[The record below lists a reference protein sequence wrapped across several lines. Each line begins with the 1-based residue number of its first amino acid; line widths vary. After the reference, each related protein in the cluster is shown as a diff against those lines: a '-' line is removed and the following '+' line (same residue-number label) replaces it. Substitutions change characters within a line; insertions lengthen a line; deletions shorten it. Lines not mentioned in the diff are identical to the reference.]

1 MKSILRMRHYCDH
14 CKKSGGSAKW
24 MLRHEEGC
32 TKNPARKC
40 RMCDLLPDV
49 EHAPLAELLTTLAA
63 EGFQAMRAKAGECP
77 ACILAALRQ
86 ETAIPEFENEAQDA
100 EFHRGRGEFNFK
112 AEMTEIWKEINAHRS
127 HEGYY

>member
-1 MKSILRMRHYCDH
+1 MKSVLRMRHYCDH

-32 TKNPARKC
+32 TKNPNRKC
-40 RMCDLLPDV
+40 RVCDLLPGE
-49 EHAPLAELLTTLAA
+49 EHAPLAELLSTLAT

-86 ETAIPEFENEAQDA
+86 EVAIPDFVDEAHDA
-100 EFHRGRGEFNFK
+100 EFHRGRVEFNFK
-112 AEMTEIWKEINAHRS
+112 AEMTEIWKEINANRR
-127 HEGYY
+127 EDGCY